1 MIEKIEIKRLA
12 TGTIFKILIFGSL
25 FSIVP
30 FSLLMGILSLFGAST
45 VSWNGQPLTGITGL
59 IASPFIGVFIA
70 LLFSGIF
77 GLFLSAGLWVY
88 SRFKP
93 TVLHYW
99 KSEE

>member
-12 TGTIFKILIFGSL
+12 MGTIFKVLILGSL
-25 FSIVP
+25 FSLVP

-59 IASPFIGVFIA
+59 IASPFIGAFIA

-77 GLFLSAGLWVY
+77 GLFLSAGLWIY

-93 TVLHYW
+93 MVLHYW
-99 KSEE
+99 KNEE

>member
-12 TGTIFKILIFGSL
+12 MGTIFKILILGSL

-30 FSLLMGILSLFGAST
+30 FSLLMGILSSFGAST

-93 TVLHYW
+93 MVLHYW
-99 KSEE
+99 KSEK